1 MATSE
6 DYGIN
11 DPNLLQLLSGIN
23 SPSGL
28 AALLNSSDNMGGM
41 FLPSMRRKQDEVT
54 KNFLMQLNENNVG
67 RALLHNKNLD
77 ITKLKNDQT
86 HEANMMNHAP
96 GLAKEGILSSAR
108 PYDALFRRPGVVA
121 SDTLNLESKDAYNKN
136 QRAEAYDRLDTA
148 GYRPDDGT
156 QIDPNSPD
164 MPGMKKGT
172 PRSILEALARAQAN
186 NGKLD
191 VQFDAAGNRI
201 GMTGK
206 FNLGGAIPNNINDV
220 APVGIPQEGLAV
232 APAAEQAMRQR
243 QELKNAQFSR
253 LQNGKGFIAKYKS
266 GGKDIV
272 VHIPADAQGRPL
284 TNQAQVV
291 DGAAAN
297 P

>member
-11 DPNLLQLLSGIN
+11 DPNLLMLLSGIN
-23 SPSGL
+23 SPQGL

-54 KNFLMQLNENNVG
+54 KNFLMQLNENNTA

-121 SDTLNLESKDAYNKN
+121 SDTLNLEGKDAYNKN
-136 QRAEAYDRLDTA
+136 QRAEAYDRLDNA
-148 GYRPDDGT
+148 GYRPDDDT
-156 QIDPNSPD
+156 PIDPNSPA

-186 NGKLD
+186 NGK
-191 VQFDAAGNRI
+191 VVAAYGPDDKLV
-201 GMTGK
+201 GSQVTY
-206 FNLGGAIPNNINDV
+206 PNGTQPPRELTQPGSDREL
-220 APVGIPQEGLAV
+220 APP
-232 APAAEQAMRQR
+232 PNAEQAIRAAASAR
-243 QELKNAQFSR
+243 IKGLPANAPIAR
-253 LQNGKGFIAKYKS
+253 LPNGQGFTMKYNS
-266 GGKDIV
+266 ANGPV
-272 VHIPADAQGRPL
+272 TVLIPADPSGRPL
-284 TNQAQVV
+284 VDKMHVAQ
-291 DGAAAN
+291 
-297 P
+297 